1 MRMAIVEIIGYLI
14 RELACS
20 EDLTSDAHQTQKQ
33 LNGLYDLLL
42 ERTLDLSSYVR
53 SRVFSVLSRLCDLPV
68 KFPKQRLAITR
79 AAVAALEDK
88 VAGVRKNAISLIV
101 KLIVTHPYGLMHGGL
116 LGMEEWEERYR
127 DVVKELQ
134 KTEKALDDTLSGG
147 ADAAATDGGDGHRS
161 GDDEGGESSTARPK
175 KKKKK
180 SRCGIMCC
188 AQARFL
194 IDMNRH
200 QNKEAE
206 DAMDVDGEDEEDDE
220 ADSIMDEDEPEAS
233 EAEDG
238 EGEEGTASSKQK
250 SKGKKNGRKSELDM
264 AALTD
269 EQAALAALESN
280 QLLHLRLR
288 RRYYSEALNFIRQV
302 EEAAQIIFQ
311 LLGSTHKAEVLEA
324 MEFFRVA
331 HEYQLDSAEVSLGTC
346 FGYLKTGR

>member
-1 MRMAIVEIIGYLI
+1 MRMAIVEVIGCLI

-53 SRVFSVLSRLCDLPV
+53 SRVFTVLSRLCDLRV

-116 LGMEEWEERYR
+116 LGMQEWEERYR

-147 ADAAATDGGDGHRS
+147 ADAGATDGGEGRN
-161 GDDEGGESSTARPK
+161 DEGGESSTARPK

-180 SRCGIMCC
+180 KSRCGHHMLC
-188 AQARFL
+188 QSGVF
-194 IDMNRH
+194 
-200 QNKEAE
+200 
-206 DAMDVDGEDEEDDE
+206 DEYE
-220 ADSIMDEDEPEAS
+220 
-233 EAEDG
+233 
-238 EGEEGTASSKQK
+238 
-250 SKGKKNGRKSELDM
+250 
-264 AALTD
+264 
-269 EQAALAALESN
+269 
-280 QLLHLRLR
+280 
-288 RRYYSEALNFIRQV
+288 
-302 EEAAQIIFQ
+302 
-311 LLGSTHKAEVLEA
+311 
-324 MEFFRVA
+324 
-331 HEYQLDSAEVSLGTC
+331 
-346 FGYLKTGR
+346 

>member
-1 MRMAIVEIIGYLI
+1 MRMAIVEIIGHLI

-20 EDLTSDAHQTQKQ
+20 EDIASDAHQTQKQ

-53 SRVFSVLSRLCDLPV
+53 SKVFTVLSRLCDLPV

-79 AAVAALEDK
+79 AAVGALEDK

-116 LGMEEWEERYR
+116 LGMQEWKDRYR
-127 DVVKELQ
+127 DIVKELQ

-147 ADAAATDGGDGHRS
+147 ADAGTTDKDDEGHQS
-161 GDDEGGESSTARPK
+161 GDNEGGESSTARPK
-175 KKKKK
+175 KQKKR
-180 SRCGIMCC
+180 SRCGTMSFFPEE
-188 AQARFL
+188 FL
-194 IDMNRH
+194 TNMNRP
-200 QNKEAE
+200 QNEDAE
-206 DAMDVDGEDEEDDE
+206 DAMALDEEDDE
-220 ADSIMDEDEPEAS
+220 EAEVDSIMDEEDER
-233 EAEDG
+233 EDD
-238 EGEEGTASSKQK
+238 GEEGTPSSKQK
-250 SKGKKNGRKSELDM
+250 SKSKKNGRKSELDM

-288 RRYYSEALNFIRQV
+288 KRYYSEALNFIRQV

-311 LLGSTHKAEVLEA
+311 LLGSTHKTEVLEG

-331 HEYQLDSAEVSLGTC
+331 HEYQLDSAEVSPRTC
-346 FGYLKTGR
+346 WASQDGSLMML